1 MEQLGLISC
10 ASRFLS
16 PAEPTYRLSV
26 ITVLIQQQ
34 GPIGDFW
41 SGELKYSSGE
51 FNTFAYSLPRL
62 SIEGEINSL
71 ETIQPTSC
79 CQQYHIRPMVCHLFL
94 LKKKFLNKHSVTHW
108 LYSFLCY

>member
-16 PAEPTYRLSV
+16 SAEPTYRLYK
-26 ITVLIQQQ
+26 TVLIQQQ
-34 GPIGDFW
+34 GPSGDF
-41 SGELKYSSGE
+41 
-51 FNTFAYSLPRL
+51 
-62 SIEGEINSL
+62 NSL

-94 LKKKFLNKHSVTHW
+94 VKKKFLNKHSVTH
-108 LYSFLCY
+108 